1 MTSTKNFASFFSKI
15 LTLERRLELTESS
28 RLVSQEK
35 FLDDLRDV
43 VSDSEMSEKFVAL
56 ENELAEIEEEKG
68 NLQLKLVEY
77 EDAAGWLLIISYS
90 NEMSSSILRAR
101 ASTLEWAVV
110 KNEIFNFAIYTD
122 LA

>member
-110 KNEIFNFAIYTD
+110 
-122 LA
+122 